1 MVSKNKIESV
11 SLDIANHWKDNN
23 ILTEVNP
30 QCGTFV
36 GFDWVEYEGNYY
48 LPSINT
54 NIDLGYVEHEHFKF
68 DVLLEFLKENKR
80 SHLCTKRYALLSKWL
95 KMLYISKIF
104 LQIELKY

>member
-48 LPSINT
+48 LM
-54 NIDLGYVEHEHFKF
+54 
-68 DVLLEFLKENKR
+68 
-80 SHLCTKRYALLSKWL
+80 W
-95 KMLYISKIF
+95 KI
-104 LQIELKY
+104 

>member
-36 GFDWVEYEGNYY
+36 GFDWVEYEGIQSDIFDHIFAV
-48 LPSINT
+48 LPKFGLRAFQGGTVEAAASRGLSINEPE
-54 NIDLGYVEHEHFKF
+54 I
-68 DVLLEFLKENKR
+68 
-80 SHLCTKRYALLSKWL
+80 
-95 KMLYISKIF
+95 
-104 LQIELKY
+104 

>member
-68 DVLLEFLKENKR
+68 DVLLEFLKENEY
-80 SHLCTKRYALLSKWL
+80 SFALLNSL
-95 KMLYISKIF
+95 CCMEQDSHHNVDSLIAHR
-104 LQIELKY
+104 QQ